1 MALELEKIDKSY
13 AKSGRR
19 LAVLESVSLV
29 VRPGELVV
37 LKGASGSGKTTL
49 LLIAGAMFPPDQGIV
64 HINGVDVYGLS
75 AGERAALRADKIGFV
90 FQRFH
95 LVPYLT
101 VYQNVLTATLA
112 GPVRSA
118 HSRVRDLLDRFGL
131 ADRSDHQPSELSVG
145 ECQRV
150 AVARAMLR
158 DPPLILADEPTGN
171 LDPQN
176 THFVLQTLKELSADR
191 SVLLATH
198 DELAV
203 PYATRTIALRDGATP
218 RVRD

>member
-19 LAVLESVSLV
+19 LAVLESVSLA

-37 LKGASGSGKTTL
+37 LQGASGSGKTTL

-64 HINGVDVYGLS
+64 RVDGVDVYELS

-90 FQRFH
+90 FHRFH

-112 GPVRSA
+112 PRSICPFTREG
-118 HSRVRDLLDRFGL
+118 S
-131 ADRSDHQPSELSVG
+131 
-145 ECQRV
+145 
-150 AVARAMLR
+150 ARPIR
-158 DPPLILADEPTGN
+158 PGR
-171 LDPQN
+171 PQ
-176 THFVLQTLKELSADR
+176 
-191 SVLLATH
+191 
-198 DELAV
+198 
-203 PYATRTIALRDGATP
+203 
-218 RVRD
+218 